1 MPTSTHTPQRI
12 STTARRLPAAVLAL
26 GLAGLLAA
34 CGRQDLGV
42 EVGSANTAPAPAPAA
57 APAPQSPE
65 QAAQDA
71 AITAEIRAK
80 FAADSSLAPL
90 AIQVRTRDRL
100 VELQGRAPDAQL
112 RDHAT
117 RIAATAKK
125 VLSVDNHMAL
135 PQG

>member
-1 MPTSTHTPQRI
+1 MPTSTHTQPRI
-12 STTARRLPAAVLAL
+12 STVSRRLPAAVLAL

-42 EVGSANTAPAPAPAA
+42 EVGSANTAPAPAA

>member
-1 MPTSTHTPQRI
+1 MPTSTHTQPRV
-12 STTARRLPAAVLAL
+12 STVSRRLPAAVLAL

-34 CGRQDLGV
+34 CGRQDLGM
-42 EVGSANTAPAPAPAA
+42 EVGSANTAPAA

>member
-1 MPTSTHTPQRI
+1 MPTSTHTSQHI
-12 STTARRLPAAVLAL
+12 FTASRRLPAAVLAL

-34 CGRQDLGV
+34 CGRQDLGM
-42 EVGSANTAPAPAPAA
+42 EVGSANTAPAA

>member
-1 MPTSTHTPQRI
+1 MPTSTHTSQYI
-12 STTARRLPAAVLAL
+12 FTASRRLPAAVLAL

-42 EVGSANTAPAPAPAA
+42 EVGSANTAPAA

>member
-42 EVGSANTAPAPAPAA
+42 EVGSASTAPAQAA

>member
-1 MPTSTHTPQRI
+1 MPTSTHTQPRV
-12 STTARRLPAAVLAL
+12 STVSRRLPAAVLAL

-34 CGRQDLGV
+34 CGRQDLGM
-42 EVGSANTAPAPAPAA
+42 EVGSASTAPAPAA

>member
-1 MPTSTHTPQRI
+1 MPTSTHTQTRASI
-12 STTARRLPAAVLAL
+12 VSRRVPAALLAL

-42 EVGSANTAPAPAPAA
+42 EVASADTAPAPAA
-57 APAPQSPE
+57 APAPQSPA

-71 AITAEIRAK
+71 AITAEIQAK

-100 VELQGRAPDAQL
+100 VELLGRAPDVQL

>member
-1 MPTSTHTPQRI
+1 MPTSSHTSQHI
-12 STTARRLPAAVLAL
+12 FTASRRLPAAVLAL

-42 EVGSANTAPAPAPAA
+42 EVGSASTAPAPAA

-65 QAAQDA
+65 QAAHDA